1 MAQLASTVMED
12 SVLRKFGERAAARL
26 RPGSR
31 VVTLAAP
38 LSNPAFRV
46 ERVVACVN
54 SWGDED
60 AYVNILEPSAA
71 SPQVQLS

>member
-1 MAQLASTVMED
+1 M
-12 SVLRKFGERAAARL
+12 LRRFGERAAEQL

-46 ERVVACVN
+46 ERIVSCVN

-60 AYVNILEPSAA
+60 AYVNILERSAGA
-71 SPQVQLS
+71 TPIQVS